1 MSNLTKRDAMESSS
15 SNCEACEGEIIA
27 VLLDQDEYSSNV
39 GSVAV
44 VSDQQLCLL
53 RHDRHELIHY
63 RSEFF
68 EMADCIAIE
77 YQDKMVYY
85 RMVIGVALLLAAAVS
100 MFMLV
105 TDSKGISSD
114 STPLLFAAIM
124 FLTIGVRFIT
134 STHRHIIYFEMPDEI
149 LKWRSP
155 AIDYK
160 YKAEAARAVRDFAKE
175 RGILREAAK

>member
-1 MSNLTKRDAMESSS
+1 
-15 SNCEACEGEIIA
+15 
-27 VLLDQDEYSSNV
+27 
-39 GSVAV
+39 
-44 VSDQQLCLL
+44 
-53 RHDRHELIHY
+53 
-63 RSEFF
+63 
-68 EMADCIAIE
+68 
-77 YQDKMVYY
+77 
-85 RMVIGVALLLAAAVS
+85 